1 MLSPDSAKSANK
13 SKVSPNTASDIPLPL
28 HSSNQSSEG
37 AITGCA
43 DFNAER
49 EPVKFC
55 NDRPTHHG
63 AQFAVAL
70 FPEVVVVPV

>member
-1 MLSPDSAKSANK
+1 VLSPDSAKPANK
-13 SKVSPNTASDIPLPL
+13 IKVSPNTASDIPLPL
-28 HSSNQSSEG
+28 HSSSQSSEG
-37 AITGCA
+37 AITGRD
-43 DFNAER
+43 DFSAER
-49 EPVKFC
+49 EPIRFC